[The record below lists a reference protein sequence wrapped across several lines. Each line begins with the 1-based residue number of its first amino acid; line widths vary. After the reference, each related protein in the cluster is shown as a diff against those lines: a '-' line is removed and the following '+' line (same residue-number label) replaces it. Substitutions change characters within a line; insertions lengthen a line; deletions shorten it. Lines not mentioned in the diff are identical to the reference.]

1 MKKLLITL
9 IAIPVIL
16 WGIWI
21 AFPRTSIQS
30 IIEGFVSTEK
40 HRLEVSG
47 LKKGLFYNFTIDH
60 LTLKSS
66 GEEQISSDNIYGRIN
81 PLSLMTLR
89 LDVSFH
95 GSVGGGNLSGLI
107 NLIKNKLQIG
117 LDVSNA
123 SISDI
128 PFLKRAGIK
137 GTGTLS
143 GKFTAL
149 NDTGHVEF
157 VAKDSR
163 FEPAFFSGMKVP
175 LNFFHNIR
183 GAMDIKGNI
192 IYVVSVALEGR
203 DIYARLKGVIKDAV
217 LDLTMEL
224 MPGISFLENP
234 LFIYQIEKY
243 KVSPGYYVIPVK
255 GNL

>member
-1 MKKLLITL
+1 VKKLLITL
-9 IAIPVIL
+9 IAIPVSL
-16 WGIWI
+16 WGLWM

-30 IIEGFVSTEK
+30 IIEGFVSKEK
-40 HRLEVSG
+40 LRLEVSG

-66 GEEQISSDNIYGRIN
+66 GEEQLSSDNIYGRIN
-81 PLSLMTLR
+81 PLSLMMLR

-107 NLIKNKLQIG
+107 DLKKNKLRIG

-123 SISDI
+123 GISDI
-128 PFLKRAGIK
+128 PFLKRVGIK

-149 NDTGHVEF
+149 NDTWHVEF

-175 LNFFHNIR
+175 LNFFHSIR
-183 GAMDIKGNI
+183 GSMDIKGNI

-234 LFIYQIEKY
+234 LFIYQTEKY